1 MGGVVSGVTDTISS
15 ALGTDGGGGGVLGGL
30 ASLDKGVNQIPG
42 GWITVGGLAAG
53 GAALAYAPE
62 VMAFASQA
70 GIAPEAAAAQLGIAP
85 VDAATGAAISPDVFA
100 GYSATGSA
108 AGTAGETVGSYGAN
122 AAGYGPGW
130 SSAGFNGGV
139 GAAGAGATGAGAAGA
154 AGGSLLGS
162 AGSGLGA
169 AALLG
174 GANVLS
180 SIYGSTAAKNA
191 AQAQIDSAAQANQLA
206 YGIYQQNRADQLPW
220 MQAGAGALKQLTAGT
235 QPGGQFTQNFTPAD
249 FAAGVDPGYAF
260 RISEGN
266 KALNA
271 SAAARG
277 GLISGN
283 ALKAAQDYGQAAGSQ
298 EYTNAFNRYQ
308 TNRANILNPLQS
320 LAGIGQSAT
329 NNISN
334 LGTGYANTAGTN
346 ITGAGNASAA
356 GTVGAANA
364 VSSGVTGL
372 SNLYSQNQALNSQN
386 NLMTLLANQNRTA
399 YTA

>member
-30 ASLDKGVNQIPG
+30 ASLDKGVGQIPG
-42 GWITVGGLAAG
+42 GWATLGALGAG
-53 GAALAYAPE
+53 GAGLYFAPE
-62 VMAFASQA
+62 
-70 GIAPEAAAAQLGIAP
+70 IAAAMG
-85 VDAATGAAISPDVFA
+85 GE
-100 GYSATGSA
+100 SAL
-108 AGTAGETVGSYGAN
+108 
-122 AAGYGPGW
+122 
-130 SSAGFNGGV
+130 
-139 GAAGAGATGAGAAGA
+139 AGATSSFTPEMVAYANASADPIGAISAMSGMTGPEFAAAMAAPGAGAAGA
-154 AGGSLLGS
+154 AGGGILGSLGS

-174 GANVLS
+174 GANVLG
-180 SIYGSTAAKNA
+180 SIYGATASKNA
-191 AQAQIDSAAQANQLA
+191 AQAQIDAASQANQLA

-235 QPGGQFTQNFTPAD
+235 APGGEFTKD
-249 FAAGVDPGYAF
+249 FNYAPFSYTADPGYAF
-260 RISEGN
+260 RIAEGN

-298 EYTNAFNRYQ
+298 EYQNSFNRYLSNYGNAANTFQ
-308 TNRANILNPLQS
+308 MNRANRLNPLQS
-320 LAGIGQSAT
+320 LAGIGQSAVNTTGAMGT
-329 NNISN
+329 N
-334 LGTGYANTAGTN
+334 YANTAGTN

-356 GTVGAANA
+356 GTMGTANA
-364 VSSGVTGL
+364 VSSGVTGI
-372 SNLYSQNQALNSQN
+372 SNLYAQNQALNSQN

>member
-85 VDAATGAAISPDVFA
+85 IDAATGAAVPLSEL
-100 GYSATGSA
+100 GATGTTA
-108 AGTAGETVGSYGAN
+108 ASSVASSFTPEMIAAAN
-122 AAGYGPGW
+122 A
-130 SSAGFNGGV
+130 SSDPIGMLSYLS
-139 GAAGAGATGAGAAGA
+139 GATPAEITAATGAGATG
-154 AGGSLLGS
+154 GSFLSGL
-162 AGSGLGA
+162 GSGLGS

-180 SIYGSTAAKNA
+180 SLYGATASKNA
-191 AQAQIDSAAQANQLA
+191 AQAQMDAATQANQLA
-206 YGIYQQNRADQLPW
+206 YGMYQQNRADQLPW

-235 QPGGQFTQNFTPAD
+235 QPGGQFTKNFTAAD

-320 LAGIGQSAT
+320 LAGIGQSAVNTTGAMGT
-329 NNISN
+329 N
-334 LGTGYANTAGTN
+334 YANTAGTN

-356 GTVGAANA
+356 GTMGTANA

>member
-1 MGGVVSGVTDTISS
+1 MGK
-15 ALGTDGGGGGVLGGL
+15 AL
-30 ASLDKGVNQIPG
+30 ASIDPGPAIGKTLASVDKGVGQIPG
-42 GWITVGGLAAG
+42 GWITVGALAAG

-62 VMAFASQA
+62 VMAFASEA

-85 VDAATGAAISPDVFA
+85 VDAATGAAVPFSDF
-100 GYSATGSA
+100 GS
-108 AGTAGETVGSYGAN
+108 

-139 GAAGAGATGAGAAGA
+139 GAAGAAGASA
-154 AGGSLLGS
+154 AGGSMLG
-162 AGSGLGA
+162 GYGPLA
-169 AALLG
+169 ALG

-206 YGIYQQNRADQLPW
+206 YGIYQQNRADQAPW
-220 MQAGAGALKQLTAGT
+220 MQAGTTALKQLTAGT
-235 QPGGQFTQNFTPAD
+235 APGGEFTKNFMPEDLAKYL
-249 FAAGVDPGYAF
+249 DPGYAF
-260 RISEGN
+260 RLSEGN

-283 ALKAAQDYGQAAGSQ
+283 ALKAAEDYGQAAGSQ
-298 EYTNAFNRYQ
+298 EYQNAFNRYQ
-308 TNRANILNPLQS
+308 INRSNRLAPLQS
-320 LAGIGQSAT
+320 LAGLGQSAT
-329 NNISN
+329 NTTGAM
-334 LGTGYANTAGTN
+334 GTNYANTAGTN

-364 VSSGVTGL
+364 VMGGVSGI
-372 SNLYSQNQALNSQN
+372 SNLYSQNSLLNAIQ
-386 NLMTLLANQNRTA
+386 NQNRTA
-399 YTA
+399 Y

>member
-15 ALGTDGGGGGVLGGL
+15 ALGTSGGGGGLLGGL
-30 ASLDKGVNQIPG
+30 AQLDKGVGQIPG
-42 GWITVGGLAAG
+42 GWATLGALGAG
-53 GAALAYAPE
+53 GAGLYFAPE
-62 VMAFASQA
+62 
-70 GIAPEAAAAQLGIAP
+70 IAAAMG
-85 VDAATGAAISPDVFA
+85 GE
-100 GYSATGSA
+100 SAL
-108 AGTAGETVGSYGAN
+108 
-122 AAGYGPGW
+122 
-130 SSAGFNGGV
+130 
-139 GAAGAGATGAGAAGA
+139 AGATSSFTPEMVAYANASADPIGAISAMSGMTGPEFAAAMAAPGAGAAGA
-154 AGGSLLGS
+154 AGGGILGSLGS

-174 GANVLS
+174 GANVLG
-180 SIYGSTAAKNA
+180 SIYGATASKNA
-191 AQAQIDSAAQANQLA
+191 AQAQIDAASQANQLA

-249 FAAGVDPGYAF
+249 LTAGMDPGYAF
-260 RISEGN
+260 RIAEGN

-298 EYTNAFNRYQ
+298 EYQNAFNRYQ

-346 ITGAGNASAA
+346 ITGAGNASAS

-364 VSSGVTGL
+364 VMGGVSGL
-372 SNLYSQNQALNSQN
+372 SSLYSQNSLLNAIQ
-386 NLMTLLANQNRTA
+386 NQNRTA
-399 YTA
+399 YTG

>member
-1 MGGVVSGVTDTISS
+1 MSFLKSKHNGWTWELKRTPFSGGNPLDAVSS
-15 ALGTDGGGGGVLGGL
+15 ALGTDGGGGGLLGGL
-30 ASLDKGVNQIPG
+30 ADLDKAVGQNVPG
-42 GWITVGGLAAG
+42 GWATLGALGAG
-53 GAALAYAPE
+53 GAGLYFAPE
-62 VMAFASQA
+62 
-70 GIAPEAAAAQLGIAP
+70 IAAAFG
-85 VDAATGAAISPDVFA
+85 GE
-100 GYSATGSA
+100 SAL
-108 AGTAGETVGSYGAN
+108 
-122 AAGYGPGW
+122 
-130 SSAGFNGGV
+130 
-139 GAAGAGATGAGAAGA
+139 AGATSSFTPEMVAYANASADPIGAISAMSGMTGPEFAAAMAAPGAGAAGA
-154 AGGSLLGS
+154 AGGGILGS
-162 AGSGLGA
+162 LGSVGSGLGA

-174 GANVLS
+174 GANVLG
-180 SIYGSTAAKNA
+180 SIYGATASKNA
-191 AQAQIDSAAQANQLA
+191 AQAQIDAASQANQLA

-260 RISEGN
+260 RLSEGN

-298 EYTNAFNRYQ
+298 EYQNAFNRYQ

-320 LAGIGQSAT
+320 LAGIGQSAVNTTGAMGT
-329 NNISN
+329 N
-334 LGTGYANTAGTN
+334 YANTAGGN

-364 VSSGVTGL
+364 VMGGVSGI
-372 SNLYSQNQALNSQN
+372 SNLYSQNSLLNAIQ
-386 NLMTLLANQNRTA
+386 NQNRTA
-399 YTA
+399 YGA